1 MSNTTTTTSD
11 DALRAENEALKAQ
24 LAEIDKALGEWRG
37 NTTLEK
43 AQAMQRH
50 AQLQAQAYGRFIIGM
65 QACII
70 DAELSNKYSETPA
83 YMDWLIGS
91 LEGPGLL
98 PDLEEAKSL
107 GGAQAFADKAY
118 ADLDAHYAKYPI
130 PENKELEALR
140 AELARWADPH
150 QHWFVQH
157 RDGTVYLPLGTGTC
171 SDMVAPKEGWGIEAP
186 VLELLASLNSHIRQ
200 QEQTATK
207 MLDETEKVVA
217 VISRMAS
224 ILPNIQTA
232 TKEAPAEVPPPPCDM
247 GKLCIGC
254 QPRCSPPIAEDTPL
268 ETGEADARELP
279 PEVVAKFVTTL

>member
-1 MSNTTTTTSD
+1 MSNTTTPATSD

-150 QHWFVQH
+150 QHWLVQRH
-157 RDGTVYLPLGTGTC
+157 DGGVYLCLGTGIC
-171 SDMVAPKEGWGIEAP
+171 SDMAAPPEGWALEAP
-186 VLELLASLNSHIRQ
+186 VLQLLTQMHNIIQSMSTQEDLVQSIKDKVDLLASKRSQ
-200 QEQTATK
+200 A
-207 MLDETEKVVA
+207 A
-217 VISRMAS
+217 
-224 ILPNIQTA
+224 
-232 TKEAPAEVPPPPCDM
+232 APA
-247 GKLCIGC
+247 
-254 QPRCSPPIAEDTPL
+254 ATEDAPL

-279 PEVVAKFVTTL
+279 PEVAAKFMTPQ